1 MAVPSITN
9 CGEKVMDSI
18 LIFVDGKSYVGVYEA
33 IDSTTIKLF
42 KSKAARYQEVI
53 LVNLD
58 GGNLI
63 HLSYVDN
70 GLSLKEQLKSE
81 STYWKVLGENQMS
94 VPSITNWAN
103 LQLDINDKYGSH
115 EVVFVNGKPYD
126 GQIEFDRYKGIG
138 WESGRTASVLLYSHI
153 DPSSEVYV
161 VDLRYLRL
169 RKCKLLEKSFIR
181 SAQEWECIDLPE
193 DIK

>member
-1 MAVPSITN
+1 
-9 CGEKVMDSI
+9 MDNI
-18 LIFVDGKSYVGVYEA
+18 LIFVDGKSYVGVYEF

-53 LVNLD
+53 FVNLES
-58 GGNLI
+58 GNLI

-81 STYWKVLGENQMS
+81 STYWKVLGENQMA
-94 VPSITNWAN
+94 VPSITNWEH
-103 LQLDINDKYGSH
+103 LKSDINDKYGPH

-138 WESGRTASVLLYSHI
+138 WESGRTASVLLYSPVE
-153 DPSSEVYV
+153 PSSEVYV
-161 VDLRYLRL
+161 ADLRYLRV
-169 RKCKLLEKSFIR
+169 RKCKLLPKSFIR
-181 SAQEWECIDLPE
+181 NAQEWECIDLPE
-193 DIK
+193 DVK